1 MGVIVGLVLGAGVL
15 LVWMSFFPSR
25 PRTRR
30 PRAHPLQDL
39 LTQAGWYGVPRH
51 VFVLASIALGLLAG
65 ALTLLLTGTLTVAA
79 AFALIAAGIPPTAR
93 AEEISLEGFCA
104 LAREVAK

>member
-15 LVWMSFFPSR
+15 LVWLSFFPSR

-51 VFVLASIALGLLAG
+51 VFVLASIALGLLAYG
-65 ALTLLLTGTLTVAA
+65 AAM
-79 AFALIAAGIPPTAR
+79 
-93 AEEISLEGFCA
+93 
-104 LAREVAK
+104 EVAQSFTAHRVGDPWDWLADAVGLLALLPFVLRRRRLG